1 MFLFRKYQTNLFYLS
16 RPAAQGRPM
25 VLQAG
30 PNGQQVLRPLLST
43 TTGTALPAG
52 SIVVG
57 PTPVVTTGTPQV
69 CSLTLFVTLNFV
81 LNIHSEELYVS

>member
-1 MFLFRKYQTNLFYLS
+1 
-16 RPAAQGRPM
+16 M

-69 CSLTLFVTLNFV
+69 CSLTHFYLTLTLVF
-81 LNIHSEELYVS
+81 NIHLEGL

>member
-1 MFLFRKYQTNLFYLS
+1 
-16 RPAAQGRPM
+16 M

-69 CSLTLFVTLNFV
+69 CLLTLFVTLNFV
-81 LNIHSEELYVS
+81 LNIHLEGLQKENSIPEYKSFNVK